1 MAENNEPA
9 TPEST
14 GFRMPPALP
23 RRNLSAERQA
33 QSPADKSD
41 DALADFVD
49 SVKVLAKHLTGE
61 EPEPAE
67 KERPGRRVKKF
78 QRSGLSEE
86 RAGIAA
92 SRTVGKETPPDE
104 AAPGASPEAEKA
116 DPAAFN
122 KNVAWPRTSQ
132 GDAPEHEERPV
143 VGPPRK
149 KRKKALVLAVVQGT
163 GFGLLLL
170 GIWLGRQSAS
180 PAVNSEDSTP
190 AAPTKVRMSGDSY
203 RISERSLQAVD
214 EAVHAAHQGDIEGAE
229 KRFDQLL
236 TTNPELPGVQ
246 YELARL
252 ALQSGD
258 LLAADLHLDRSSDAG
273 EFMAACCYARA
284 RFAAKQGNYA
294 EVARQFQAAVHEEPF
309 NGHSFFYW
317 GEALRRQGQPL
328 SAISALDQAIDRAHS
343 PPDGLLYL
351 FKEKLARVEAGNDE
365 AFNVELNEHLKQSS
379 VDGEWLLLAAAR
391 DILNSKF
398 AAAADALKKAS
409 TTLQA
414 GEYDLL
420 VKDYLFQTAAN
431 QPVLAAL
438 VQRPVIANST
448 EQNGLFLDPTV
459 LSAAFAD
466 PAIWPVA
473 AAK

>member
-9 TPEST
+9 TPEPS

-33 QSPADKSD
+33 QPAADNSD

-49 SVKVLAKHLTGE
+49 SVKVLAKRFTAE

-67 KERPGRRVKKF
+67 KERPGKRVKKF

-86 RAGIAA
+86 RAALPA
-92 SRTVGKETPPDE
+92 SGTVGKETPPDA
-104 AAPGASPEAEKA
+104 AAPGPSPEAEKA

-122 KNVAWPRTSQ
+122 KNVAWPRNSQ
-132 GDAPEHEERPV
+132 GDTLEYEERPIV
-143 VGPPRK
+143 RPPRK

-170 GIWLGRQSAS
+170 GIWLGRQTVS
-180 PAVNSEDSTP
+180 PAANSEDTTP
-190 AAPTKVRMSGDSY
+190 AAPARVRVPGDSF
-203 RISERSLQAVD
+203 RISERALQAVN
-214 EAVHAAHQGDIEGAE
+214 EALHAAHQGDIEEAG
-229 KRFDQLL
+229 KRFNQLL
-236 TTNPELPGVQ
+236 TTNPDLPGVQ
-246 YELARL
+246 YQLARL

-273 EFMAACCYARA
+273 ESMAACCYARA

-294 EVARQFQAAVHEEPF
+294 EVARQFQAAAHEEPF
-309 NGHSFFYW
+309 DGRSFFYW

-328 SAISALDQAIDRAHS
+328 SAISALDQAIDRAHT

-351 FKEKLARVEAGNDE
+351 FKEKLARVEVGNDE
-365 AFNVELNEHLKQSS
+365 AFNTELNDHLKQST

-398 AAAADALKKAS
+398 AAAADSLKKAS
-409 TTLQA
+409 TTLQP

-420 VKDYLFQTAAN
+420 VKDYVFQIAAN
-431 QPVLAAL
+431 EPVLAAL

-448 EQNGLFLDPTV
+448 EQNGPFLDPTV
-459 LSAAFAD
+459 LSPAFAD

-473 AAK
+473 TAK